1 MTKKI
6 YLMGA
11 VIGILGAMLAVGK
24 STSFAEEVKNKNS
37 MNTQEKTTNE
47 TAESTL
53 ENWEMGQQSY
63 EEDVKEEREYFQKK
77 YGYEDKFYTLDN
89 EDQLV
94 SDVEGKEKLKEEFN
108 PVSGVLRITNLDT
121 GEVEEQNHYEDIKPV
136 EGATPEFN

>member
-63 EEDVKEEREYFQKK
+63 EEDVKEEREYF
-77 YGYEDKFYTLDN
+77 
-89 EDQLV
+89 
-94 SDVEGKEKLKEEFN
+94 
-108 PVSGVLRITNLDT
+108 
-121 GEVEEQNHYEDIKPV
+121 
-136 EGATPEFN
+136 